1 MSTALL
7 TDRYELTMVQASL
20 HSGMAHRKAIFEVF
34 CRQLPAGRRY
44 GVVAG
49 TGRLLNLISQF
60 QFGDSELEFLQQS
73 EIVDSRTL
81 NWLANYR
88 FSGDILG
95 YREGELHFGESPVLT
110 VRSTFAEAVVL
121 ETLILSVLN
130 FDSAVAAAA
139 SRMRVAAGKRNLI
152 EMGSRRGQEQSAVAA
167 ARAAYIAGFD
177 FTSNLEAGR
186 LWGVPTL
193 GTAAHSFTLIHDS
206 EAAAFRAQLE
216 AFGPNTT
223 LLVDTFNSAQAIAK
237 GVELA
242 GNELGGIRLDSGD
255 LSQEAA
261 QARSLLDSLGAEN
274 TRITV
279 TSDLDEYA
287 IASLA
292 TEPIDS
298 YGVGTSL
305 ITGSGH
311 PTAGFVYK
319 LVAHSDDG
327 KHWTSVAKT
336 SRGKQ
341 NRGGEKRAYRRL
353 QDGRAIGELVTAAAV
368 PEGHRALQVS
378 YCEAG
383 ELNPEFR
390 GAPGVLRAREW
401 HQKMLSE
408 LPEAAKRMSKGE
420 PVLEL
425 DFED

>member
-20 HSGMAHRKAIFEVF
+20 HSGMAHRRAIFEVF

-49 TGRLLNLISQF
+49 TGRLLDLIRDF
-60 QFGDSELEFLQQS
+60 RFGETELAFLQEQS
-73 EIVDSRTL
+73 IVDSKTL
-81 NWLANYR
+81 DWLSQYR

-95 YREGELHFGESPVLT
+95 YREGELYFGESPVLT
-110 VRSTFAEAVVL
+110 VKATFAEAVVL

-130 FDSAVAAAA
+130 FDSAIAAAA
-139 SRMRVAAGKRNLI
+139 SRMRIAAGKRTLI
-152 EMGSRRGQEQSAVAA
+152 EMGSRRGQEHSAVAA

-193 GTAAHSFTLIHDS
+193 GTAAHSFTLIHDT
-206 EAAAFRAQLE
+206 EAAAFQAQIE

-223 LLVDTFNSAQAIAK
+223 LLVDTFDTAKAIAT
-237 GVELA
+237 GVNLA
-242 GNELGGIRLDSGD
+242 GIDLGGIRLDSGD

-261 QARSLLDSLGAEN
+261 QARRLLDSLGADS

-292 TEPIDS
+292 AEPIDS

-319 LVAHSDDG
+319 LVAHSDNGND
-327 KHWTSVAKT
+327 WTSVAKT

-341 NRGGEKRAYRRL
+341 NRGGEKRAFRRL
-353 QDGRAIGELVTAAAV
+353 SAGRAIAERVTSQSN
-368 PEGHRALQVS
+368 PQERELQVS
-378 YCEAG
+378 FCEAG
-383 ELNPEFR
+383 
-390 GAPGVLRAREW
+390 APNTNFLGQAGVLRARDW
-401 HQKMLSE
+401 HQQVLNE
-408 LPEAAKRMSKGE
+408 LPESARRMSKGE
-420 PVLEL
+420 PAIELE
-425 DFED
+425 FED

>member
-20 HSGMAHRKAIFEVF
+20 SSGMANRRAIFEVF
-34 CRQLPAGRRY
+34 CRQLPAGRRF

-49 TGRLLNLISQF
+49 TGRLLQLIDQF
-60 QFGDSELEFLQQS
+60 HFGAAELEFL
-73 EIVDSRTL
+73 ERNNVVDSKTL
-81 NWLANYR
+81 DWLSDYR

-130 FDSAVAAAA
+130 FDSAIAAAA
-139 SRMRVAAGKRNLI
+139 SRMRIAAGNRTLI
-152 EMGSRRGQEQSAVAA
+152 EMGSRRGQELSAVAA
-167 ARAAYIAGFD
+167 ARAAFIAGFD

-193 GTAAHSFTLIHDS
+193 GTAAHSFTLIHDTE
-206 EAAAFRAQLE
+206 EAAFQAQLA
-216 AFGPNTT
+216 AFGANTT
-223 LLVDTFNSAQAIAK
+223 LLVDTFDTAKAIAT
-237 GVELA
+237 GVRLA
-242 GNELGGIRLDSGD
+242 GKDLGGIRLDSGD

-261 QARSLLDSLGAEN
+261 QARRLLDSLGA
-274 TRITV
+274 TATKITV

-292 TEPIDS
+292 AEPIDS
-298 YGVGTSL
+298 FGVGTSL

-319 LVAHSDDG
+319 LVAHSEDG
-327 KHWTSVAKT
+327 SNWTSVAKT

-341 NRGGEKRAYRRL
+341 NRGGEKRAFRKL
-353 QDGRAIGELVTAAAV
+353 VAGKAVGEIVTAARD
-368 PEGHRALQVS
+368 HDYRDLQVTFCDNGQMNADFLGS
-378 YCEAG
+378 S
-383 ELNPEFR
+383 
-390 GAPGVLRAREW
+390 GVLRARDW
-401 HQKMLSE
+401 HRQIVTE
-408 LPEAAKRMSKGE
+408 LPEGARRMSKGE
-420 PVLEL
+420 PVIEL

>member
-20 HSGMAHRKAIFEVF
+20 QSGMAQRQAVFEVF

-49 TGRLLNLISQF
+49 SGRLLDLIDDF
-60 QFGDSELEFLQQS
+60 KFGDAELAFLR
-73 EIVDSRTL
+73 EHKIVDGRTL
-81 NWLANYR
+81 DWLANYK
-88 FSGDILG
+88 FGGDILG

-110 VRSTFAEAVVL
+110 VRSSFAEAVIL

-139 SRMRVAAGKRNLI
+139 SRMRIAAGTRTLI
-152 EMGSRRGQEQSAVAA
+152 EMGSRRGQEQAAVAA
-167 ARAAYIAGFD
+167 ARASYLAGFD
-177 FTSNLEAGR
+177 YTSNLEAGR

-193 GTAAHSFTLIHDS
+193 GTAAHSFTLIHDT
-206 EAAAFRAQLE
+206 EQAAFRAQLE

-223 LLVDTFNSAQAIAK
+223 ILVDTFDSARAIESGIA
-237 GVELA
+237 LA
-242 GNELGGIRLDSGD
+242 GSKLGGIRLDSGD
-255 LSQEAA
+255 LSREAA
-261 QARSLLDSLGAEN
+261 QAREQLDSLGATE
-274 TRITV
+274 TKITV
-279 TSDLDEYA
+279 TSDLDEFA

-292 TEPIDS
+292 AEPIDS

-327 KHWTSVAKT
+327 KNWTSVAKT
-336 SRGKQ
+336 SRGKK
-341 NRGGEKRAYRRL
+341 NRGGEKRAFRRFAE
-353 QDGRAIGELVTAAAV
+353 GRAVAEVVADAS
-368 PEGHRALQVS
+368 PDESRELQVLL
-378 YCEAG
+378 CE
-383 ELNPEFR
+383 R
-390 GAPGVLRAREW
+390 GQMNQSFQGKPGVQRAREW
-401 HQKMLSE
+401 HRQVIAE
-408 LPEAAKRMSKGE
+408 LPESAKRMSKGE
-420 PVLEL
+420 AALEL